1 MRNNPWPLLVFLV
14 VIIFVVALTGCST
27 TVPVS
32 RKFPEADPFMLEP
45 AAELKTLP
53 PDTTDLDKLI
63 TNSAENYGEY
73 RKLVQ
78 RYEMWQ
84 EWYKKQKENF
94 ESVK

>member
-1 MRNNPWPLLVFLV
+1 MRLYVLILTLFLV
-14 VIIFVVALTGCST
+14 ACST
-27 TVPVS
+27 PVPVK
-32 RKFPEADPFMLEP
+32 RHFPEADPFMLEP
-45 AAELKTLP
+45 AAELKPLP
-53 PDTTDLDKLI
+53 PDTVDLDQLI

-78 RYEMWQ
+78 RYEMWI